1 MAKTSSGIDLKHKTW
16 QYIKKILMKPQPKLD
31 GLPICP
37 FVKQYIENI
46 AVIETDNWEKK
57 ISQVCELLSA
67 VGYEAVVICGPMEDW
82 DELMAICDDYQ
93 ARYWHK
99 DVEIL
104 VMHPD
109 TDDFPLPLEYNFSFS
124 PLVIVQ
130 KQSTLKDARDLLK
143 KTGKYYKYYK

>member
-1 MAKTSSGIDLKHKTW
+1 M
-16 QYIKKILMKPQPKLD
+16 
-31 GLPICP
+31 
-37 FVKQYIENI
+37 
-46 AVIETDNWEKK
+46 
-57 ISQVCELLSA
+57 CELLSA

-109 TDDFPLPLEYNFSFS
+109 TDDLPLPLEYNFRYS

-130 KQSTLKDARDLLK
+130 KQSTLRDARDLLQK
-143 KTGKYYKYYK
+143 SGKYYKYYK

>member
-1 MAKTSSGIDLKHKTW
+1 
-16 QYIKKILMKPQPKLD
+16 MKPQPKLD

-82 DELMAICDDYQ
+82 DELMTICDDYQ

-109 TDDFPLPLEYNFSFS
+109 TDDFPLPIYYLFNQNLRKELVNFLVLSFYQEHFQFK
-124 PLVIVQ
+124 LDV
-130 KQSTLKDARDLLK
+130 LML
-143 KTGKYYKYYK
+143 